1 MRAYRA
7 VIASS
12 VGIFLNPFGFFGYLS
27 SPAVSCAS
35 LSTFSTV
42 SCSPGPAVAD
52 AGRASPLTEPLVEL
66 GGEVDSAAGDVER
79 VTGAL
84 TAVESA
90 KDVVVEREVWE
101 PVRRREAARRGR
113 FAANELAVWDG
124 GLALMRAASWL
135 REGRRPAEEG
145 LSAFEISGRSGLD
158 CEAADEFAFMARSIV
173 MAAAHKGQPLQVT
186 GYLLNCLIGTVTV
199 ARFIVH

>member
-1 MRAYRA
+1 VRAYRA
-7 VIASS
+7 VIASR
-12 VGIFLNPFGFFGYLS
+12 VGIFLNPLAFFGYLS

-35 LSTFSTV
+35 LSTLSTV

-66 GGEVDSAAGDVER
+66 GGDVDSAAGDVER

-101 PVRRREAARRGR
+101 PVRRKEAARRGR
-113 FAANELAVWDG
+113 FAANKLFV
-124 GLALMRAASWL
+124 
-135 REGRRPAEEG
+135 
-145 LSAFEISGRSGLD
+145 
-158 CEAADEFAFMARSIV
+158 
-173 MAAAHKGQPLQVT
+173 
-186 GYLLNCLIGTVTV
+186 
-199 ARFIVH
+199 